1 MDSRNSQASARKYH
15 PTKLVRF
22 ETATTTTI
30 FPVAVPGTPQ
40 TYKCYVRIWQIMR
53 QGTKILGLLIC
64 WSYLPGG
71 TTQHALQIKLVS
83 LVRGTYPVDAC
94 IRVHYLVHFLIPAC
108 DDWYWDLCSISY
120 DDWGDHHSLTHINN
134 SIIIIMVINL
144 MEQHQPGHVERWDSF
159 VVLEEW
165 KTWWCI
171 ETILMG
177 NILHDIHGNT
187 MTIV

>member
-71 TTQHALQIKLVS
+71 TTQHALQINLVS
-83 LVRGTYPVDAC
+83 MLRGTYPVDAC
-94 IRVHYLVHFLIPAC
+94 LYKSSLPGTFLDTSLWWLILGSMFYKLRWLRRSPFPHPYQQQHHHHYGDQSDGAASAWACRKVRLIRRPRRMENLVVH
-108 DDWYWDLCSISY
+108 WD
-120 DDWGDHHSLTHINN
+120 N
-134 SIIIIMVINL
+134 
-144 MEQHQPGHVERWDSF
+144 F
-159 VVLEEW
+159 
-165 KTWWCI
+165 
-171 ETILMG
+171 
-177 NILHDIHGNT
+177 HG
-187 MTIV
+187 